1 MKLTKN
7 QLRKIIKEEISRILN
22 EGTLYVDQTPYGGYD
37 IEDDQG
43 NEISLGQMVLDLKS
57 TRAPIF
63 KSEEAKAYVEKN
75 GGEGGV
81 QGGILRWDSGVLDRY
96 VYIEEVI
103 KNWAEMK
110 NMTIQQ
116 GED

>member
-63 KSEEAKAYVEKN
+63 KSEEAKAYVEKRRRRRSPR
-75 GGEGGV
+75 
-81 QGGILRWDSGVLDRY
+81 GILRWDSGVLDRY

-103 KNWAEMK
+103 KIGPK
-110 NMTIQQ
+110 
-116 GED
+116 